1 MQKRYIDV
9 DEFALMLSIHCE
21 MIAHNDYDSQVA
33 KGYRLAY
40 RHVIELLT
48 NPACN
53 NYLLVDVPDE
63 PDETTQSDT
72 KQNVSEQGVSEQ
84 ADTKQDVS
92 EQDVSEQGRT
102 DLDDDFIITKASPA
116 CMGIYTKDATGDT
129 KQNETEH
136 KDTAASE
143 TGHGVSAQCDGD
155 SCYINYD

>member
-9 DEFALMLSIHCE
+9 DEFALMLSVHCE

-53 NYLLVDVPDE
+53 NYLLVDE
-63 PDETTQSDT
+63 PDETTQGDT
-72 KQNVSEQGVSEQ
+72 KQNVSGQNVSEQ
-84 ADTKQDVS
+84 ADTKQN
-92 EQDVSEQGRT
+92 G
-102 DLDDDFIITKASPA
+102 
-116 CMGIYTKDATGDT
+116 
-129 KQNETEH
+129 TEH
-136 KDTAASE
+136 NDTAASE

>member
-1 MQKRYIDV
+1 MPKRYIDV

-63 PDETTQSDT
+63 SDETAQDDT
-72 KQNVSEQGVSEQ
+72 KQDVSEHGVSEQ
-84 ADTKQDVS
+84 ADTKQNVS
-92 EQDVSEQGRT
+92 EH
-102 DLDDDFIITKASPA
+102 
-116 CMGIYTKDATGDT
+116 
-129 KQNETEH
+129 N
-136 KDTAASE
+136 DTATSE